1 MVSSIGTIWRG
12 RYGLRPPVA
21 DVALA
26 LALSIVAVLETIS
39 GQWSSP
45 AVLLMTLPLAW
56 RRRQPLAVFLAIA
69 AAAVGVFQQAPYAG
83 LTAVMIA
90 AYSVGTYSRHRLL
103 SLGVIIATATV
114 IATVFHAG
122 WPPLPDASAPYVIAL
137 SMWLV
142 GNAIRSRQLRADAF
156 ADRATRL
163 EREREQATREA
174 VAAEHAR
181 IARELHDVVA
191 HSVSVMVVQAGA
203 ARHILSKSPQQADE
217 ALRAVESSGREAMAE
232 LRHLLGLLNQDD
244 DQVALAPQPG
254 LDQLDSLVRRVGE
267 AGLPVT
273 LHVEGRTRPLPPGLD
288 LAAYRVVQEALTN
301 ALKYAGLA
309 RTDVILDY
317 REDELKIE
325 VLDDGP
331 GRSAAAG
338 TGAGHGLVGMRERLA
353 LYGGTLEAGPRL
365 ERGYAVRAWLPLDGA
380 CP

>member
-191 HSVSVMVVQAGA
+191 HSVGVMVVQAGA

-365 ERGYAVRAWLPLDGA
+365 ERGYAVRAWLPLDGVG
-380 CP
+380 P

>member
-181 IARELHDVVA
+181 IAR
-191 HSVSVMVVQAGA
+191 
-203 ARHILSKSPQQADE
+203 
-217 ALRAVESSGREAMAE
+217 
-232 LRHLLGLLNQDD
+232 
-244 DQVALAPQPG
+244 
-254 LDQLDSLVRRVGE
+254 
-267 AGLPVT
+267 
-273 LHVEGRTRPLPPGLD
+273 
-288 LAAYRVVQEALTN
+288 
-301 ALKYAGLA
+301 
-309 RTDVILDY
+309 
-317 REDELKIE
+317 
-325 VLDDGP
+325 
-331 GRSAAAG
+331 
-338 TGAGHGLVGMRERLA
+338 
-353 LYGGTLEAGPRL
+353 
-365 ERGYAVRAWLPLDGA
+365 
-380 CP
+380 

>member
-191 HSVSVMVVQAGA
+191 HSVGVMVVQAGA

-365 ERGYAVRAWLPLDGA
+365 ERGYAVRAWLPLDGLG
-380 CP
+380 P

>member
-26 LALSIVAVLETIS
+26 LALSIVAVLEAIS

-191 HSVSVMVVQAGA
+191 HSVGVMVVQAGA

-365 ERGYAVRAWLPLDGA
+365 ERGYAVRAWLPLDGVG
-380 CP
+380 P

>member
-1 MVSSIGTIWRG
+1 MVTSIGTIWRA
-12 RYGLRPPVA
+12 RQGLRPPVA

-26 LALSIVAVLETIS
+26 LVLSIVAVLEAIS
-39 GQWSSP
+39 GPWGSP

-56 RRRQPLAVFLAIA
+56 RRRQPLAVFLMIA

-83 LTAVMIA
+83 LTAIMIA

-103 SLGVIIATATV
+103 SLGVIVATATV

-122 WPPLPDASAPYVIAL
+122 WPPLPNASAPYVIAL

-142 GNAIRSRQLRADAF
+142 GNAIRSRQLRVDAF

-163 EREREQATREA
+163 EREQEQATHEA

-203 ARHILSKSPQQADE
+203 ARHILSKSPGQADE
-217 ALRAVESSGREAMAE
+217 ALRAVETSGREAMAE
-232 LRHLLGLLNQDD
+232 LRHLLGVLNQDD
-244 DQVALAPQPG
+244 DHVALAPQPG
-254 LDQLDSLVRRVGE
+254 LDQLQSLVRRVGE

-325 VLDDGP
+325 ILDDGP

-338 TGAGHGLVGMRERLA
+338 AGAGHGLVGMCERLA

-365 ERGYAVRAWLPLDGA
+365 ERGYAVRAWLPLDGGG
-380 CP
+380 P

>member
-365 ERGYAVRAWLPLDGA
+365 ERGYAVRAWLPLDGLG
-380 CP
+380 P

>member
-365 ERGYAVRAWLPLDGA
+365 ERGYAVRAWLPLDGVG
-380 CP
+380 P

>member
-191 HSVSVMVVQAGA
+191 HSVGVMVVQAGA

-365 ERGYAVRAWLPLDGA
+365 ERGYAVRAWLPLDGV